1 LIAKY
6 TFYYIGCGLN
16 NPGFESLKEQAIFF
30 FFQNIQNGSVA
41 GYVVAVLRGA
51 KRLGL
56 RLTTHLHLVPR
67 LRITGA
73 SVPLAPIIS
82 ATLFHN

>member
-1 LIAKY
+1 MYKGY
-6 TFYYIGCGLN
+6 GLN
-16 NPGFESLKEQAIFF
+16 NPGFEYLKEQEIFF
-30 FFQNIQNGSVA
+30 FPKYPKRLCGWVCGGCSPGV
-41 GYVVAVLRGA
+41 

-73 SVPLAPIIS
+73 SPPLPPSIS
-82 ATLFHN
+82 ATLFHS